1 MKLHNPF
8 ARHTGRHVPRTIP
21 GTMLQPVSFNDE
33 PEDDW
38 GEPDEDDGRCVHCGA
53 DTGHYNGCTE
63 DPGAMCLCH
72 LCMGDQAVTSEAEC
86 PYHGASGAPERPSWW
101 ERVSGGAS
109 ALIDGCARGL
119 AWLIDGPEEV
129 MPDEPVL
136 QRGSGTLVDVP
147 RPGDSAG
154 RSAEAP
160 GLATMP
166 GVQPG
171 PGHHQPP
178 ETQVLG
184 AVKVGDTYLAQTG
197 TPIGPWCTCIIGS
210 DEGRARTGV
219 QDCPVHGTLPPE
231 DDGDRTEQMGA
242 IRFAGHHQARNI
254 WGPPAPETR
263 WDYIARTGIPE
274 SLAYV
279 AEILAAPLPRVKALT
294 A

>member
-109 ALIDGCARGL
+109 ALIDGCARG
-119 AWLIDGPEEV
+119 PT
-129 MPDEPVL
+129 
-136 QRGSGTLVDVP
+136 R
-147 RPGDSAG
+147 AG
-154 RSAEAP
+154 A
-160 GLATMP
+160 
-166 GVQPG
+166 
-171 PGHHQPP
+171 
-178 ETQVLG
+178 
-184 AVKVGDTYLAQTG
+184 
-197 TPIGPWCTCIIGS
+197 
-210 DEGRARTGV
+210 
-219 QDCPVHGTLPPE
+219 
-231 DDGDRTEQMGA
+231 
-242 IRFAGHHQARNI
+242 
-254 WGPPAPETR
+254 PPA
-263 WDYIARTGIPE
+263 ARDAGLG
-274 SLAYV
+274 SRQGRRH
-279 AEILAAPLPRVKALT
+279 LPGADRDAHRALVHVHHRQ
-294 A
+294 

>member
-1 MKLHNPF
+1 VKIRKLFLHP
-8 ARHTGRHVPRTIP
+8 GRRVR
-21 GTMLQPVSFNDE
+21 
-33 PEDDW
+33 
-38 GEPDEDDGRCVHCGA
+38 
-53 DTGHYNGCTE
+53 
-63 DPGAMCLCH
+63 
-72 LCMGDQAVTSEAEC
+72 
-86 PYHGASGAPERPSWW
+86 GAPLPWICEDCERGSHARRGDHGISPACQCACARPLAIEAPERERPSWW
-101 ERVSGGAS
+101 ERVSGGVS
-109 ALIDGCARGL
+109 AVIDGCARGL

-210 DEGRARTGV
+210 DRGRARTGV

-231 DDGDRTEQMGA
+231 EDEDRTEQMGA
-242 IRFAGHHQARNI
+242 IRFTGHHQARNI
-254 WGPPAPETR
+254 WGPPPPETR
-263 WDYIARTGIPE
+263 WDYLARTGIPE

-279 AEILAAPLPRVKALT
+279 AFALYGPISQVKAL
-294 A
+294 ARGAA